1 MSTVLAL
8 ARDFIERMSNPVFG
22 LSVNEEYSL
31 EFGQLLQSEEF
42 AEQLRQDIQS
52 LERPGEMSS
61 HAWMW
66 LIGWARSNRVTLRDN
81 LLVEL
86 FDQWSSVFV
95 KATILD
101 LITTKSRESLRSER
115 DRRRNVSENPVIA
128 EIVARA
134 VAYGPSGEGEQL
146 NAPGIVA
153 PLGRAE
159 AALIALLQ
167 VGRPVTLQAAHG
179 LLQRDWPGQE
189 RLLEFFWSLVDSL
202 EEETRAVWLDE
213 VNPPP
218 RPLR

>member
-1 MSTVLAL
+1 MA
-8 ARDFIERMSNPVFG
+8 NPVFG
-22 LSVNEEYSL
+22 LSVNEEYAL
-31 EFGQLLQSEEF
+31 EFGQLLQSKEF

-52 LERPGEMSS
+52 LQHPTDMTS

-66 LIGWARSNRVTLRDN
+66 LLGWARSNQVTLQPQ

-95 KATILD
+95 KADIVD
-101 LITTKSRESLRSER
+101 LIVTESPRLQRPDER
-115 DRRRNVSENPVIA
+115 HDQEGVLNPMIA
-128 EIVARA
+128 KILERA
-134 VAYGPSGEGEQL
+134 TYVERSGEDNESGATSL
-146 NAPGIVA
+146 VT

-167 VGRPVTLQAAHG
+167 VGQPGTLQAAQT
-179 LLQRDWPGQE
+179 LLRRQWPGRQ

-202 EEETRAVWLDE
+202 EEETRVAWIDE

-218 RPLR
+218 RPSSAR